1 MPVFPSYDFID
12 ALVPLGDAAL
22 SSVA

>member
-1 MPVFPSYDFID
+1 MPVHPSYDFLD

-22 SSVA
+22 TPLA